1 MQVEP
6 DNSVLKDTTFSWPL
20 APNIYSRGEMA
31 LSSLCEPSPG
41 GSCTCFEW
49 ESTRPRR
56 SHSRFRPIVGDWR
69 LGLYVQDTDD
79 NFRRDRDRAH
89 ACMKKQS
96 MLPLE
101 APLKNCRLNPDLL
114 SDYLSFITRG
124 VNNDEN
130 FQEAIAPD
138 TWFEAN
144 KPGTFLTGRPSLP
157 IELCKTLFTLELAS
171 SVYAHLE
178 SATIS
183 LEASLSEPLFHSEWV
198 PTPICE
204 RLDPSKHFEPITPE
218 LLSPLPVTLTRQQ
231 AFSCVAKFDSG
242 HVELDPAGL
251 HSALALCTEDSMY
264 VAAVVLFD
272 PFEQPEAYE
281 LRRIVGNIGH
291 PGISLLVAPE
301 EPRIRPPSNEYT
313 AISHVS
319 YDFQRQNNFAG
330 TSLHLSFTDWRF
342 PLEAGGHRTI
352 DQGVIVVE
360 AVISVLDRGKWVADL
375 DMLCIDF
382 GALSRIINECD
393 KHEREDHDLEYDYT
407 SIDNWDELLD
417 SPEGVGIFRAHG
429 NWAARLAAVSILSQR
444 GQGHSIGLF
453 GAGNICFKCLEAD
466 TEDNADYLMANESP
480 LPSIC
485 ID

>member
-1 MQVEP
+1 M
-6 DNSVLKDTTFSWPL
+6 
-20 APNIYSRGEMA
+20 
-31 LSSLCEPSPG
+31 LSG
-41 GSCTCFEW
+41 Y
-49 ESTRPRR
+49 
-56 SHSRFRPIVGDWR
+56 
-69 LGLYVQDTDD
+69 LG
-79 NFRRDRDRAH
+79 
-89 ACMKKQS
+89 
-96 MLPLE
+96 
-101 APLKNCRLNPDLL
+101 
-114 SDYLSFITRG
+114 FITRG
-124 VNNDEN
+124 VNDAEDAE
-130 FQEAIAPD
+130 EASARYK
-138 TWFEAN
+138 WLEVN
-144 KPGTFLTGRPSLP
+144 KPGTFLTGHPSLP
-157 IELCKTLFTLELAS
+157 IGLCKTLFTLELAS

-178 SATIS
+178 RATIS
-183 LEASLSEPLFHSEWV
+183 LEAALSEPLFQSGWV

-204 RLDPSKHFEPITPE
+204 RLDLNNQFKPMNSER
-218 LLSPLPVTLTRQQ
+218 LSPLPVALSRQQ
-231 AFSCVAKFDSG
+231 AFSCVARFDSG
-242 HVELDPAGL
+242 HVELDPAEL
-251 HSALALCTEDSMY
+251 HSVLALCSEDSMY
-264 VAAVVLFD
+264 VAAVALLD
-272 PFEQPEAYE
+272 PFEQPEAHE

-330 TSLHLSFTDWRF
+330 TSLHLSFTDWLF
-342 PLEAGGHRTI
+342 PREAGGHRTI

-393 KHEREDHDLEYDYT
+393 QHESGDHDLEYDYT
-407 SIDNWDELLD
+407 SVDNWDELLD

-453 GAGNICFKCLEAD
+453 GTGNICFKCLEVA
-466 TEDNADYLMANESP
+466 TEDNTEYLMANESP
-480 LPSIC
+480 LPSVC

>member
-1 MQVEP
+1 MI
-6 DNSVLKDTTFSWPL
+6 PL
-20 APNIYSRGEMA
+20 GA
-31 LSSLCEPSPG
+31 SLETS
-41 GSCTCFEW
+41 
-49 ESTRPRR
+49 
-56 SHSRFRPIVGDWR
+56 
-69 LGLYVQDTDD
+69 
-79 NFRRDRDRAH
+79 
-89 ACMKKQS
+89 
-96 MLPLE
+96 
-101 APLKNCRLNPDLL
+101 RLNPELL

-124 VNNDEN
+124 VNDDEDSN
-130 FQEAIAPD
+130 ESRARGK
-138 TWFEAN
+138 WFEEN
-144 KPGTFLTGRPSLP
+144 RPGIFLTGHPSLP
-157 IELCKTLFTLELAS
+157 TELCKTLFTLDLAS

-183 LEASLSEPLFHSEWV
+183 LEASLSEPLFESEWV
-198 PTPICE
+198 PTPICK
-204 RLDPSKHFEPITPE
+204 RLDLSKQSKPVTPE
-218 LLSPLPVTLTRQQ
+218 LLSPLPVALTRQQ

-242 HVELDPAGL
+242 DVELEPSGL
-251 HSALALCTEDSMY
+251 HSALALCSEDSMY

-272 PFEQPEAYE
+272 PFEQPEAHE

-382 GALSRIINECD
+382 EALYRIINECD
-393 KHEREDHDLEYDYT
+393 KHQRGDHDLEYDYT

-429 NWAARLAAVSILSQR
+429 NWAARLAAVSILSQK
-444 GQGHSIGLF
+444 GQGQSIGLF
-453 GAGNICFKCLEAD
+453 GAGNICFKCLEAV
-466 TEDNADYLMANESP
+466 TEDNADYLSANESP